1 MQKNNVK
8 REKAFLIGV
17 VLKGSSSAQILE
29 QLEEME
35 FLADT
40 AGADIV
46 SKTTQSRNMPDP
58 ATFIGKGK
66 TQTIINQAKELECEL
81 IIFNDDIS
89 PTQLKNLQK
98 EAGENI
104 KVIDRTGLILD
115 IFTKHAKTKEAK
127 TQVQLAQLEY
137 FLPRLTRQW
146 THLERQMGGIG
157 TRAGAG
163 ETQIEIDRR
172 LIRNQISKLKREL
185 TAIEKQRKVQ
195 NHSREEAFRI
205 ALVGYTNAG
214 KSTLMNALTDAD
226 VLVQNQ
232 LFATL
237 DTTTRKL
244 ENIDVC
250 IPVLLSDTVGFIRNL
265 PHNLIASF
273 RSTLGEIR
281 DVDLLL
287 KVFDASSNHIH
298 EHIETVETVLKEMDM
313 PNKTSIMVLN
323 KIDAI
328 SDPQKLSGLKTRF
341 KDASFISSLKN
352 IDLNVL
358 SDRIEQTITSGYQK
372 DEFYLSF
379 NQTKLLD
386 TIYTLTRVLNK
397 KSDYNGI
404 RLEVEGNKRSLEK
417 IRQIIG
423 KE

>member
-1 MQKNNVK
+1 MQKNNCK
-8 REKAFLIGV
+8 REKAFLVGV
-17 VLKGSSSAQILE
+17 ILKGSSRVQIEE
-29 QLEEME
+29 QLEELK

-40 AGADIV
+40 AGADIIG
-46 SKTTQSRNMPDP
+46 KFTQNRSRPDP

-66 TQTIINQAKELECEL
+66 AETIINQASELDCNL

-89 PTQLKNLQK
+89 PTQIKNLQK
-98 EAGENI
+98 IAGETT

-137 FLPRLTRQW
+137 FLPRLTRIW

-172 LIRNQISKLKREL
+172 LIRNQIAKLKREL

-195 NHSREEAFRI
+195 NHRRVNAFRI

-226 VLVQNQ
+226 VLVQDQ

-244 ENIDVC
+244 ENIEVG

-287 KVFDASSNHIH
+287 KVFDASSDNIH
-298 EHIETVETVLKEMDM
+298 EHIDTVEEVLKEMDM
-313 PNKTSIMVLN
+313 PNKTNIIVLN
-323 KIDAI
+323 KIDTI
-328 SDPQKLSGLKTRF
+328 TDPQQLSGLKTRF
-341 KDASFISSLKN
+341 KEASFISSLKN
-352 IDLNVL
+352 IGLKEL
-358 SDRIEQTITSGYQK
+358 SDRIEKTITSEFQK
-372 DEFYLSF
+372 DVFHLSF
-379 NQTKLLD
+379 KQTKLLD
-386 TIYTLTRVLNK
+386 TIYTLTRVLKK

-404 RLEVEGNKRSLEK
+404 RLEVEGNRESLDK
-417 IRQIIG
+417 IRQIIE
-423 KE
+423 K

>member
-8 REKAFLIGV
+8 REKAFLVGV
-17 VLKGSSSAQILE
+17 IFKGSSSSQILE

-40 AGADIV
+40 AGADII

-66 TQTIINQAKELECEL
+66 AQSIINQAKELECKL

-98 EAGENI
+98 QAGENI
-104 KVIDRTGLILD
+104 KVTDRTGIILD

-172 LIRNQISKLKREL
+172 IIRKQISKLNREL
-185 TAIEKQRKVQ
+185 AAIEKQRMVQ
-195 NHSREEAFRI
+195 NHSREEAYNI

-214 KSTLMNALTDAD
+214 KSTLMNSLTDAH
-226 VLVQNQ
+226 VLVQNK

-244 ENIDVC
+244 EKIDVGM
-250 IPVLLSDTVGFIRNL
+250 PVLLSDTVGFIRNL

-281 DVDLLL
+281 NVDLLL

-298 EHIETVETVLKEMDM
+298 EHIDTVETVLKEISI
-313 PNKTSIMVLN
+313 PNKGSIMVFN

-328 SDPQKLSGLKTRF
+328 SKSQVLSGLKTRF
-341 KDASFISSLKN
+341 NNAIFISSLKN
-352 IDLNVL
+352 IDLDML
-358 SDRIEQTITSGYQK
+358 IDRIEETITSEYQK
-372 DEFYLSF
+372 DEFYISF

-386 TIYTLTRVLNK
+386 TIYANTKVLKK

-404 RLEVEGNKRSLEK
+404 RLEVEGNKRSLAK

-423 KE
+423 R

>member
-1 MQKNNVK
+1 MQKSNVK

-17 VLKGSSSAQILE
+17 VLKGSSSAHILE

-46 SKTTQSRNMPDP
+46 SKTTQSRNIPDP

-66 TQTIINQAKELECEL
+66 TQAIINQAKELECEL

-115 IFTKHAKTKEAK
+115 IFTKHAKTKEAT

>member
-1 MQKNNVK
+1 MQKNNDK
-8 REKAFLIGV
+8 REKAFLVGV
-17 VLKGSSSAQILE
+17 KLKGSSRVQIEE
-29 QLEEME
+29 QLEELK

-40 AGADIV
+40 AGADIIG
-46 SKTTQSRNMPDP
+46 KFTQNRSRPDP

-66 TQTIINQAKELECEL
+66 AETIINQASELDCNL

-89 PTQLKNLQK
+89 PTQIKNLQK
-98 EAGENI
+98 ISGETN

-137 FLPRLTRQW
+137 FLPRLTRIW

-172 LIRNQISKLKREL
+172 LIRNQIAKLKSEL
-185 TAIEKQRKVQ
+185 TAIDKQRKVQ
-195 NHSREEAFRI
+195 NHRRVNAFRI

-226 VLVQNQ
+226 VLVQDQ

-244 ENIDVC
+244 ENIEVG

-287 KVFDASSNHIH
+287 KVFDASSDNIH
-298 EHIETVETVLKEMDM
+298 EHIDTVEEVLKEMDM
-313 PNKTSIMVLN
+313 PNKTNIIVLN

-328 SDPQKLSGLKTRF
+328 TDPQQLSGLKTRF
-341 KDASFISSLKN
+341 KEASFISSLKN
-352 IDLNVL
+352 IGLKEL
-358 SDRIEQTITSGYQK
+358 SDRIEKTITSEFQK
-372 DEFYLSF
+372 DVFHLSF
-379 NQTKLLD
+379 TQTKLLD
-386 TIYTLTRVLNK
+386 TIYTLTRVLKK

-404 RLEVEGNKRSLEK
+404 RLEVEGNRESLDK
-417 IRQIIG
+417 IRQIIE
-423 KE
+423 K

>member
-1 MQKNNVK
+1 MQKNNDK
-8 REKAFLIGV
+8 REKAFLVGV
-17 VLKGSSSAQILE
+17 ILKGSSRVQIEE
-29 QLEEME
+29 QLEELK

-40 AGADIV
+40 AGADIIG
-46 SKTTQSRNMPDP
+46 KFTQNRSRPDP

-66 TQTIINQAKELECEL
+66 AETIINQASELDCNL

-89 PTQLKNLQK
+89 PTQIKNLQK
-98 EAGENI
+98 IAGETT

-137 FLPRLTRQW
+137 FLPRLTRIW

-172 LIRNQISKLKREL
+172 LIRNQIAKLKREL
-185 TAIEKQRKVQ
+185 TAIDKQRKVQ
-195 NHSREEAFRI
+195 NHRRVNAFRI

-226 VLVQNQ
+226 VLVQDQ

-244 ENIDVC
+244 ENIEVG

-287 KVFDASSNHIH
+287 KVFDASSGNIH
-298 EHIETVETVLKEMDM
+298 EHIDTVEEVLKEMDM
-313 PNKTSIMVLN
+313 PNKTNIIVLN

-328 SDPQKLSGLKTRF
+328 TDPQQLSGLKTRF
-341 KDASFISSLKN
+341 KEASFISSLKN
-352 IDLNVL
+352 IGLKEL
-358 SDRIEQTITSGYQK
+358 SGRIEKTITSEFQK
-372 DEFYLSF
+372 DVFHLSF
-379 NQTKLLD
+379 KQTKLLD
-386 TIYTLTRVLNK
+386 TIYTLTRVLKK

-404 RLEVEGNKRSLEK
+404 RLEVEGNRESLDK
-417 IRQIIG
+417 IRQIIE
-423 KE
+423 K